1 MLNHINVEHVA
12 DELVRH
18 YTQISGQVPSFSEYL
33 KAREHAVKELS
44 LGLYEEAEEHLPHIE
59 KPVKPQ
65 APKQAAAH
73 RPAAK
78 LATPPTEEEEIE
90 TSTAPKSDFEILRQL
105 EDEWN

>member
-12 DELVRH
+12 DELIRH

-78 LATPPTEEEEIE
+78 PVSPPPEEEAEIP
-90 TSTAPKSDFEILRQL
+90 TAPKSDFEILRQL